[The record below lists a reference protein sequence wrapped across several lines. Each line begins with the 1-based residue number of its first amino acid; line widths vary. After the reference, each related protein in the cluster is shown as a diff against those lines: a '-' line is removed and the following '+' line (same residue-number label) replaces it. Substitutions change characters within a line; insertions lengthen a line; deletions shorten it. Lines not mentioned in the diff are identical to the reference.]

1 MWLEVVLLAVV
12 QAITEFLPVSSSGHL
27 LIIPELFGWED
38 PMLTSITL
46 SVALHLGTGLALL
59 AALWSDW
66 RWLVL
71 GMLGNGPDVVVTRRL
86 SLAIIG
92 STLVIGVIAIP
103 LREVF
108 LGLRDPILAAT
119 LLIGFGV
126 VLGLADRFGR
136 QASSLRSTSFSVWL
150 LVGAA
155 QIISLIPGVSRS
167 GITMTVGRSLG
178 VDRASAARFSLLL
191 MGPAVAGAGLIQL
204 VDALQTDEMIGN
216 VWLLAVGTLVAA
228 VVGTL
233 TVRWLLGFVERQSLG
248 LFALYRVVV
257 GVVVLV
263 VFTWTGT

>member
-12 QAITEFLPVSSSGHL
+12 QAVTEFLPVSSSGHL
-27 LIIPELFGWED
+27 VIIPELFGWED

-46 SVALHLGTGLALL
+46 AVALHLGTGLALV

-92 STLVIGVIAIP
+92 STLLIGVIAIP
-103 LREVF
+103 LRDVF
-108 LGLRDPILAAT
+108 IGLRDPMLAAT
-119 LLIGFGV
+119 LLVVFGV
-126 VLGLADRFGR
+126 VLALADRFGHH
-136 QASSLRSTSFSVWL
+136 ASSLRSTSLSVWL

-155 QIISLIPGVSRS
+155 QIVSLIPGVSRL
-167 GITMTVGRSLG
+167 GIAMTVGRSLG
-178 VDRASAARFSLLL
+178 VDRAAAARFSLLL
-191 MGPAVAGAGLIQL
+191 MGPAVAGAGLMQL
-204 VDALQTDEMIGN
+204 IDALQTDEMIGN
-216 VWLLAVGTLVAA
+216 VWLLVVGTLVAA

-233 TVRWLLGFVERQSLG
+233 TVRWLLVFVERHSLG

-263 VFTWTGT
+263 VLTWTGT